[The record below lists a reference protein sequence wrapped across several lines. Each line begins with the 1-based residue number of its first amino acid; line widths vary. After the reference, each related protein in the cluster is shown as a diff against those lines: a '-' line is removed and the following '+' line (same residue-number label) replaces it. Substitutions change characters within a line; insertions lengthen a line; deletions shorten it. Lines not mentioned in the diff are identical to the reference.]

1 MEYLEINKKKLYIVE
16 NHHEVL
22 EAWGIYKNQ
31 NLNVITLDTHTD
43 TKLCFENYCYHN
55 NTTSNILINNYN
67 NNSIDIKNIIS
78 KLKNDEHIDF
88 AVRSGIVNKVF
99 VISYNTSNNMSNTN
113 IFSEEPTNYNNQ
125 PIIEYNN
132 FTTLTCEDSYIHSR
146 TIALTPKVLN
156 DATNYFSSLD
166 KNYANKYILDIDL
179 DYICTMYAFDE
190 DLSEFKNLIKNA
202 QIITIAKEPSF
213 VKCENETMKIEFDS
227 KTDDKKYNKEVL
239 DANVILEKLINI
251 ISEMKL

>member
-1 MEYLEINKKKLYIVE
+1 MRYLEINNKKLYIVE

-22 EAWGIYKNQ
+22 EAWEKYKNQ
-31 NLNVITLDTHTD
+31 KINVITLDTHTD

-67 NNSIDIKNIIS
+67 NNRIEIKNIIS

-113 IFSEEPTNYNNQ
+113 IFSEEPNNYNNQ
-125 PIIEYNN
+125 LIIEYNN
-132 FTTLTCEDSYIHSR
+132 FTTLTSEDSYIHSR

-190 DLSEFKNLIKNA
+190 DLSKFKELIKNA
-202 QIITIAKEPSF
+202 ELITIAKEPSF
-213 VKCENETMKIEFDS
+213 VKYENGVMKLEFNS
-227 KTDDKKYNKEVL
+227 KTDDIKYKNEKL
-239 DANVILEKLINI
+239 DAENILHKILDI
-251 ISEMKL
+251 ISNI

>member
-1 MEYLEINKKKLYIVE
+1 MEYLEINNKKLYIVE

-22 EAWGIYKNQ
+22 EAWEKYKNQ
-31 NLNVITLDTHTD
+31 KINVITLDTHTD

-55 NTTSNILINNYN
+55 TTTSSTILINNYN
-67 NNSIDIKNIIS
+67 NNTIDIKNIIS

-99 VISYNTSNNMSNTN
+99 VISYNTSYSIGNAN
-113 IFSEEPTNYNNQ
+113 IFSEEPNNYNNQ
-125 PIIEYNN
+125 LIIEYNN
-132 FTTLTCEDSYIHSR
+132 FTTLTSEDSYIHSR

-190 DLSEFKNLIKNA
+190 DLSKFKELIKNA
-202 QIITIAKEPSF
+202 ELITIAKEPSF
-213 VKCENETMKIEFDS
+213 VKYENGVMKLEFNS
-227 KTDDKKYNKEVL
+227 KTDDIKYKNEKL
-239 DANVILEKLINI
+239 DAENILHKILDI
-251 ISEMKL
+251 ISNI

>member
-16 NHHEVL
+16 NHHEVI
-22 EAWGIYKNQ
+22 EAWEIYKNQ

-67 NNSIDIKNIIS
+67 NNRIEIKNIIS

-113 IFSEEPTNYNNQ
+113 IFSDEPTNYNNQ

-132 FTTLTCEDSYIHSR
+132 FTTLTYEDSYIHSR

-156 DATNYFSSLD
+156 DAINYFSSLD
-166 KNYANKYILDIDL
+166 KNYANKYILL
-179 DYICTMYAFDE
+179 NFRT
-190 DLSEFKNLIKNA
+190 
-202 QIITIAKEPSF
+202 
-213 VKCENETMKIEFDS
+213 
-227 KTDDKKYNKEVL
+227 
-239 DANVILEKLINI
+239 
-251 ISEMKL
+251 

>member
-1 MEYLEINKKKLYIVE
+1 MEILKIKNKKIYIVE

-22 EAWGIYKNQ
+22 EAWEIYKNQ
-31 NLNVITLDTHTD
+31 NFNVITLDTHTD

-55 NTTSNILINNYN
+55 TTTSNILIYNYN
-67 NNSIDIKNIIS
+67 NNYIDIKDIIT

-88 AVRSGIVNKVF
+88 AVKSGIVNKVF
-99 VISYNTSNNMSNTN
+99 VISYNTSYNMSNTN

-125 PIIEYNN
+125 PIIEYDN

-202 QIITIAKEPSF
+202 EIITIAKESSF
-213 VKCENETMKIEFDS
+213 VKYENETMKIEFDS
-227 KTDDKKYNKEVL
+227 KTDDEKYYKEVL

-251 ISEMKL
+251 ISEMK

>member
-1 MEYLEINKKKLYIVE
+1 MRYLEINNKKLYIVE

-22 EAWGIYKNQ
+22 EAWEKYKNQ
-31 NLNVITLDTHTD
+31 KINVITLDTHTD

-55 NTTSNILINNYN
+55 TTTSSTILINNYN
-67 NNSIDIKNIIS
+67 NNTIDIKNIIS

-99 VISYNTSNNMSNTN
+99 VISYNTSYSIGNAN
-113 IFSEEPTNYNNQ
+113 IFSEEPNNYNNQ
-125 PIIEYNN
+125 LIIEYNN
-132 FTTLTCEDSYIHSR
+132 FTTLTSEDSYIHSR

-190 DLSEFKNLIKNA
+190 DLSKFKELIQNA
-202 QIITIAKEPSF
+202 ELITIAKEPSF
-213 VKCENETMKIEFDS
+213 VK
-227 KTDDKKYNKEVL
+227 
-239 DANVILEKLINI
+239 LI
-251 ISEMKL
+251 